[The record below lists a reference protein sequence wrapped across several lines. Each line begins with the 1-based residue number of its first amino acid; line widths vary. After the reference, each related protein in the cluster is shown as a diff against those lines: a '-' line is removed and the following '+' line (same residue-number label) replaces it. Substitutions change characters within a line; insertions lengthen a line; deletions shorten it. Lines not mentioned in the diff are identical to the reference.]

1 MYDWYLSE
9 ILTSSEL
16 NKQKMELFGVR
27 GEGSLPLYGVQKA
40 QTTNGGNEQGRV
52 ETRLFREAN
61 WIWNWIGA
69 ESGVVVVVAEETSCK
84 REHEQ
89 QQQQIKRVRV
99 RERRDG
105 NGIFGKSEK
114 RAVQKVRKFIDTN
127 TIAVFSL
134 FDFERRRDSD
144 NPLRLAPLGNA
155 ESSHVS
161 IDAASSRE
169 DIRSTAP
176 PRP

>member
-1 MYDWYLSE
+1 MELSSSSPRKQVVRE
-9 ILTSSEL
+9 STSSSSSRSREC
-16 NKQKMELFGVR
+16 
-27 GEGSLPLYGVQKA
+27 GERDETGTGS
-40 QTTNGGNEQGRV
+40 
-52 ETRLFREAN
+52 
-61 WIWNWIGA
+61 
-69 ESGVVVVVAEETSCK
+69 SG
-84 REHEQ
+84 
-89 QQQQIKRVRV
+89 
-99 RERRDG
+99 
-105 NGIFGKSEK
+105 GKSEK

>member
-1 MYDWYLSE
+1 MVSKKLKQQKEEMSREEYKRVYSAKRTGSGTGLELRVELSSSSPRKQVVRE
-9 ILTSSEL
+9 STSSSSTAAADQESA
-16 NKQKMELFGVR
+16 R
-27 GEGSLPLYGVQKA
+27 
-40 QTTNGGNEQGRV
+40 
-52 ETRLFREAN
+52 ETR
-61 WIWNWIGA
+61 
-69 ESGVVVVVAEETSCK
+69 
-84 REHEQ
+84 
-89 QQQQIKRVRV
+89 
-99 RERRDG
+99 REREY
-105 NGIFGKSEK
+105 GIFGKSEK

-144 NPLRLAPLGNA
+144 NPLRLGPLGNA